1 MTVRNLD
8 RIFHPGSVA
17 VLGAST
23 EPGSIGQV
31 LVRNLI
37 TGGFKGPVMPVN
49 PRHQAVE
56 GILTYKDAASLPVV
70 PDLAVIATP
79 PATVPGLIA
88 ELGQR
93 GTRAAVVITAGFGEG
108 GKAEGERLRQAM
120 LDAARPHLLRIVG
133 PNCVGVMVPEIGL
146 NASFAHISP
155 KAGPIAF
162 VAQSG
167 AMLTAVLDWAAGRG
181 IGFSHMVSVGDMTDV
196 DFGDLLDYLAL
207 DGNTTAILLY
217 VEAITHARKFMS
229 AARAAARAKPVIVI
243 KAGRHA
249 EGAKAAHSHTGA
261 LAGADA
267 VYDAAF
273 RRAGMLRVYDLDEL
287 FDAVETLAYAR
298 TVRGNRLAIITNG
311 GGIGVLATDSL
322 IDYGGHLAELAPAT
336 IDKLNAVL
344 PRTWSG
350 GNPVDIIGDA
360 PGTRYAAAL
369 EAVAAD
375 PGVDGI
381 LALNC
386 PTAITSGID
395 AAEAVIATG
404 VHKRRMVMTSWVGH
418 LEAAPVRRRFA
429 EAAIPTFETP
439 NQAVRAFMHLA
450 DYRRNQE
457 ALMEAPPSLPEL
469 FTPDVAAARAVLAPA
484 LAEGRTV
491 LTEPEAKAV
500 LAAYGIPV
508 ARTLTATTPEAA
520 AEAARQIAGPV
531 ALKILSPD
539 ITHKSDVGG
548 VILDLETPA
557 AVAEEARAMNQ
568 RIAKA
573 LPKAR
578 LAGFTVGEMVR
589 RPGAHELIIGLG
601 EDAQFGP
608 VVLFGQGGTA
618 VEVIGDRALTLPPLN
633 LKLARDVINE
643 TRIARQ
649 LKGYRDRPP
658 AALDDIALTLVKVAQ
673 LAADIGEVAELD
685 INPLLADD
693 QGVVALD
700 ARVALKPRAA
710 GEAERRFAIRPYP
723 RELEEDVSL
732 RQGRR
737 HHAAP
742 SRATRGRAVVPGDVQ
757 EAQPRGGPYAL
768 LRPDQEPRPP
778 AGRTPHANRLRPG
791 NGACADPARRR
802 GRRRVLWRRA
812 RHCRSRRR
820 ARRIRDHRTQ
830 RLDRARPGLAA
841 HAPPHRLRPEAR
853 HQGAV
858 RRRARREHLHAA
870 HVPRARLRDRGTRR
884 RSRDNG
890 GDAQALRAVFRRLRN
905 RARSRR
911 RARCGSDPA
920 RCGR

>member
-8 RIFHPGSVA
+8 RIFHPASIA

-49 PRHQAVE
+49 PRHLAVE
-56 GILTYKDAASLPVV
+56 GILTYKDVAALPVT

-88 ELGQR
+88 ELGRR
-93 GTRAAVVITAGFGEG
+93 GTKAAVVITAGFGEG
-108 GKAEGERLRQAM
+108 GKEEGERLRQAV
-120 LDAARPHLLRIVG
+120 LDAAQPHLLRVVG
-133 PNCVGVMVPEIGL
+133 PNCVGVMAPAIGL

-155 KAGPIAF
+155 KSGPIAF

-167 AMLTAVLDWAAGRG
+167 AILTAVLDWAAGRG
-181 IGFSHMVSVGDMTDV
+181 IGFSHMVSVGDMIDV

-207 DGNTTAILLY
+207 DGNTTAIMLY
-217 VEAITHARKFMS
+217 IEAVTNARKFMS

-298 TVRGNRLAIITNG
+298 AVRGNRLAIITNG

-322 IDYGGHLAELAPAT
+322 VDRGGHLAELMPQT
-336 IDKLNAVL
+336 IEKLNAVL

-360 PGTRYAAAL
+360 PGKRYAAAI

-375 PGVDGI
+375 ANVDGI

-418 LEAAPVRRRFA
+418 LEAEPVRVRFG
-429 EAAIPTFETP
+429 EAGIPTFDTP

-469 FTPDVAAARAVLAPA
+469 FTPDTKAARAVIAPA
-484 LAEGRTV
+484 LAEGRSV
-491 LTEPEAKAV
+491 LTEPEAKAL
-500 LAAYGIPV
+500 LAAYGVPV
-508 ARTLTATTPEAA
+508 ARTLTAATPEAA
-520 AEAARQIAGPV
+520 AEAARQIGGPV

-539 ITHKSDVGG
+539 ITHKSDAGG

-573 LPKAR
+573 LPTAR

-589 RPGAHELIIGLG
+589 RPGAHELIIGLS
-601 EDAQFGP
+601 ED
-608 VVLFGQGGTA
+608 
-618 VEVIGDRALTLPPLN
+618 
-633 LKLARDVINE
+633 
-643 TRIARQ
+643 
-649 LKGYRDRPP
+649 
-658 AALDDIALTLVKVAQ
+658 
-673 LAADIGEVAELD
+673 
-685 INPLLADD
+685 
-693 QGVVALD
+693 
-700 ARVALKPRAA
+700 
-710 GEAERRFAIRPYP
+710 
-723 RELEEDVSL
+723 S
-732 RQGRR
+732 
-737 HHAAP
+737 
-742 SRATRGRAVVPGDVQ
+742 
-757 EAQPRGGPYAL
+757 
-768 LRPDQEPRPP
+768 
-778 AGRTPHANRLRPG
+778 
-791 NGACADPARRR
+791 
-802 GRRRVLWRRA
+802 
-812 RHCRSRRR
+812 
-820 ARRIRDHRTQ
+820 
-830 RLDRARPGLAA
+830 
-841 HAPPHRLRPEAR
+841 
-853 HQGAV
+853 
-858 RRRARREHLHAA
+858 
-870 HVPRARLRDRGTRR
+870 
-884 RSRDNG
+884 
-890 GDAQALRAVFRRLRN
+890 
-905 RARSRR
+905 
-911 RARCGSDPA
+911 
-920 RCGR
+920 